1 VSGLTLGDFVRIV
14 GAAGLTRRHPLQLA
28 PKVTDDGSATISNDC
43 AHNAFRVTVVIDC
56 GGEAIARC
64 GPEDLAAFGEVTLDV
79 RDAVEK
85 HMERVRENPWRP
97 ASSTNGIFIA
107 GSKGRPVSTTFRA
120 YVAWLTEQEVPRNN
134 VAHDVVRHSM
144 AHDGMRRTKP
154 TPPNFSPPSGVEKP
168 RAEI

>member
-1 VSGLTLGDFVRIV
+1 MASPQPTSYAPRNQGLSPSRSSDS
-14 GAAGLTRRHPLQLA
+14 
-28 PKVTDDGSATISNDC
+28 DS
-43 AHNAFRVTVVIDC
+43 
-56 GGEAIARC
+56 
-64 GPEDLAAFGEVTLDV
+64 
-79 RDAVEK
+79 AVEK

-120 YVAWLTEQEVPRNN
+120 YVAWLTEQEVPRND

-154 TPPNFSPPSGVEKP
+154 RSTDEL
-168 RAEI
+168 I

>member
-120 YVAWLTEQEVPRNN
+120 YVAWLTEQEVPRND